1 MTWKELLEIINEKGL
16 TDPPSLQDTVTV
28 YDASE
33 GEYYP
38 ADTIVFEEAD
48 DVGAISMCGR
58 GLDAGH
64 MFLSIN
70 LP

>member
-1 MTWKELLEIINEKGL
+1 MIWGELLEIINEKGL
-16 TDPPSLQDTVTV
+16 ADPLSLQDTVTV

-38 ADTIVFEEAD
+38 ADTIAFEEAD
-48 DVGAISMCGR
+48 DV
-58 GLDAGH
+58 LDAGH